1 LADTQ
6 VAALGQALQRAV
18 SSVIIG
24 KDARITL
31 LLSALLARR
40 HVLLEDAPGTGK
52 TTLVKALARAI
63 GASFGRLQF
72 TPDLLPTDVTG
83 FNAYD
88 PRTGNFSFREGPV
101 FRQLL
106 LVDEI
111 NRASPKTQSALL
123 ECMEECQV
131 SVDGVTYPLPD
142 PFLVLA
148 TQNPVEYE
156 GTFPL
161 PEAQLDRFGI
171 KLALG
176 YPGRDEEVALLDRF
190 LDLDPLADLVPV
202 CTVADVVAAQ
212 HACRAVHVDQGVKQ
226 YAVDLCVATRR
237 HPEVALGAS
246 PRATLALVALAQA
259 HAALLGRDYVL
270 PDDIK
275 TVAPWCLP
283 HRVLL
288 APAARW
294 REQTPD
300 GVVGA
305 VLRSVPVPTVP
316 VAARRAA
323 AQPR

>member
-1 LADTQ
+1 MTVSE
-6 VAALGQALQRAV
+6 VAALGQGLKAAIGKV
-18 SSVIIG
+18 VVG

-31 LLSALLARR
+31 LLCALLARR
-40 HVLLEDAPGTGK
+40 HVLLEDVPGTGK

-63 GASFGRLQF
+63 GASHARLQF
-72 TPDLLPTDVTG
+72 TPDLLPSDVTG

-88 PRTGNFSFREGPV
+88 PRSGEFRFREGPV

-123 ECMEECQV
+123 ECMEERQV
-131 SVDGVTYPLPD
+131 SVDGVTYRLPE

-161 PEAQLDRFGI
+161 PEAQLDRFGL

-176 YPGRDEEVALLDRF
+176 YPGREEEVALLDRF
-190 LDLDPLADLVPV
+190 LADDPLEQMAQA
-202 CTVADVVAAQ
+202 CTVADVLAAQ
-212 HACRAVHVDQGVKQ
+212 TLCRTVHVDAGVKH

-237 HPEVALGAS
+237 HNEVALGAS
-246 PRATLALVALAQA
+246 PRASLALVALAQA
-259 HAALLGRDYVL
+259 HAALASRDYVL
-270 PDDIK
+270 PDDVK
-275 TVAPWCLP
+275 TIAPWCLP

-300 GVVGA
+300 AVVGA
-305 VLRSVPVPTVP
+305 VLRGVAVP
-316 VAARRAA
+316 A
-323 AQPR
+323 AQPRRT